1 MLEAL
6 KKPSLRMTP
15 DAMGA
20 HLADLR
26 AREVDLRARYDE
38 AALAAADGTGSQSAA
53 DTAHVALQTNR
64 SAIERT
70 AGVLDAI
77 DRRDAADRAALAAR
91 VIDDA
96 WAKTEDHA
104 KRRIAI
110 ATRLAASL
118 KAVGEDFAA
127 FQAATVQMHRSL
139 PGGFPTHSTFAFGIG
154 PNFAADM
161 IRVEYARNG
170 LPGGPALEGRTPQLL
185 DQRCGE
191 TVQCIAEA
199 RALSKESAPRG

>member
-6 KKPSLRMTP
+6 KKPSPRMTP

-26 AREVDLRARYDE
+26 AREVDLRTRYDK

-53 DTAHVALQTNR
+53 DAAHAALQTNR
-64 SAIERT
+64 GAIERT
-70 AGVLDAI
+70 ADVLAAI
-77 DRRDAADRAALAAR
+77 DRREAADQATHRAK
-91 VIDDA
+91 VVDDA
-96 WAKTEDHA
+96 WASTIDHA
-104 KRRIAI
+104 KLRITLAQ
-110 ATRLAASL
+110 RLAASL
-118 KAVGEDFAA
+118 KTAGQDYAA
-127 FQAATVQMHRSL
+127 FVAATTQMHRSL
-139 PGGFPTHSTFAFGIG
+139 PSGFPIHSTYSFGIG
-154 PNFAADM
+154 PNFAPDM

-170 LPGGPALEGRTPQLL
+170 LPGGPALEGRTPQAL

-199 RALSKESAPRG
+199 RALSKESAPHG